1 MKTQDVFNDGEVNE
15 LLRWKD
21 LSFAALYQTLEL
33 PISFH
38 KSVILAGGVYTN
50 WHHREGIKDIDVFI
64 LKDGHEAAILSYLK
78 SKVGNLFDPNAFKN
92 ASDYKRDNSNIEQVY
107 NAMSILPRVLYQF
120 IFTKYK
126 TREELISHFD
136 FLHCTPNYYDSNLY
150 VRKDAFE
157 AIRDKRL
164 VVHNKDNQVEWR
176 RHKFLTHRGFT
187 EHEHM
192 TYNLG
197 SGGSVP
203 WSNYTK
209 KIIGASG
216 GGTNSK
222 IVVIQNA

>member
-1 MKTQDVFNDGEVNE
+1 MNTQDVFNDGEVNE

-21 LSFAALYQTLEL
+21 LSFAALIQTLEL
-33 PISFH
+33 PISLH
-38 KSVILAGGVYTN
+38 KSVVLAGGVYTN

-78 SKVGNLFDPNAFKN
+78 SKIGSIFDPNAFKN
-92 ASDYKRDNSNIEQVY
+92 ASDYKRDNTNIEEVY
-107 NAMSILPRVLYQF
+107 NAMAILPRVLYQF

-136 FLHCTPNYYDSNLY
+136 FLHCTPNYYNSNLY

-197 SGGSVP
+197 SGGHVP
-203 WSNYTK
+203 WSRY
-209 KIIGASG
+209 
-216 GGTNSK
+216 SK
-222 IVVIQNA
+222 NIAQNA

>member
-78 SKVGNLFDPNAFKN
+78 SKIGSIFDPNAFKN
-92 ASDYKRDNSNIEQVY
+92 ASDYKRDNTNIEQVY

-136 FLHCTPNYYDSNLY
+136 FLHCTPNYYNSNLY

-197 SGGSVP
+197 SGG
-203 WSNYTK
+203 
-209 KIIGASG
+209 AAG
-216 GGTNSK
+216 GRVAWGPYRTN
-222 IVVIQNA
+222 IAQNV

>member
-33 PISFH
+33 PIPFH
-38 KSVILAGGVYTN
+38 KSMVLAGGVYTN
-50 WHHREGIKDIDVFI
+50 WHHKEGIKDIDVFI
-64 LKDGHEAAILSYLK
+64 LKDGHEATTLAYLR
-78 SKVGNLFDPNAFKN
+78 SKIGSIFDPNAFKN
-92 ASDYKRDNSNIEQVY
+92 ASDYKRDNTNIEQVY

-136 FLHCTPNYYDSNLY
+136 FLHCTPNYYNSNLY

-187 EHEHM
+187 EVGPKTDTEF
-192 TYNLG
+192 
-197 SGGSVP
+197 VP

>member
-21 LSFAALYQTLEL
+21 LSFHVLYAGLEL
-33 PISFH
+33 EKAYH
-38 KSVILAGGVYTN
+38 KTVILAGGVYTS
-50 WHHREGIKDIDVFI
+50 WHHKEQIKDIDVFI
-64 LKDGHEAAILSYLK
+64 LDDNNRHMIKHDLQM
-78 SKVGNLFDPNAFKN
+78 KVGFQFEVGSWQKK
-92 ASDYKRDNSNIEQVY
+92 SDYKRDNKNITEVY
-107 NAMSILPRVLYQF
+107 EAKSKNNLTYQF
-120 IFTKYK
+120 IFTNYTK
-126 TREELISHFD
+126 REELISHFD
-136 FLHCTPNYYDSNLY
+136 FLHCTPNYYNSNLY
-150 VRKDAFE
+150 VRRDAFE

-164 VVHNKDNQVEWR
+164 IVHNKDNQVEWR

-197 SGGSVP
+197 SGGSIP